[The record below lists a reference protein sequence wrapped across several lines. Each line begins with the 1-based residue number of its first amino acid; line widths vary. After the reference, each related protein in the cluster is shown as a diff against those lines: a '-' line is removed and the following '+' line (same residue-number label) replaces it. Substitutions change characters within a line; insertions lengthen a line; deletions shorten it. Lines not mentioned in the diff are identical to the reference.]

1 MGFSVVVVSA
11 IAQDSDETAERVR
24 IAAANMEDAVV
35 VDCQLPGKLR
45 RAPQTRRHAHLSHA
59 WPPDPDVRHR
69 LPHPGWGIH
78 AG

>member
-1 MGFSVVVVSA
+1 MKISTGKSSLLTRCGIVAMGFSVVVVSA

-45 RAPQTRRHAHLSHA
+45 R
-59 WPPDPDVRHR
+59 
-69 LPHPGWGIH
+69 IH